1 MLGREAPCR
10 ADHDRI
16 RTDGGLGA
24 EKAYIFCHGLVLD
37 SGALLLSPQLV
48 CTRTGRHTQALVG
61 SLNNILEISPSNDIL
76 PRKRKPTMKTSQ
88 LYSYLVAGVCASAV
102 GADQVS
108 VLGNGVEY
116 IGVQN
121 KTSG

>member
-1 MLGREAPCR
+1 
-10 ADHDRI
+10 
-16 RTDGGLGA
+16 
-24 EKAYIFCHGLVLD
+24 
-37 SGALLLSPQLV
+37 
-48 CTRTGRHTQALVG
+48 
-61 SLNNILEISPSNDIL
+61 
-76 PRKRKPTMKTSQ
+76 MKTSQ